1 MDRASLTR
9 FAWLSVGAAIATIG
23 LKSAAY
29 WLTGSVG
36 LLSDAIES
44 LVNLAA
50 ALLALALLT
59 VAARPPD
66 EEHVYGHGKAE
77 YFASGAEGTMILL
90 AAASI
95 AYTAIDRLFNPQTLE
110 QTGLGLAMSAVAS
123 VINLAVARVL
133 LKAGRDFNS
142 ITLEADARHLLT
154 DVWTS
159 LGVIVGVGLV
169 ALTGW
174 AALDPILALAVAL
187 NIVWSGYGLLRR
199 SVQGLMDTALPA
211 DERAAVVQV
220 LDQFV
225 ASEGIG
231 YHALRTRQAGARRFV
246 SCHILVPG
254 SWSVQHGHH
263 LLEQIEAGIRSRLT
277 DVTVFTHLEPRDDPR
292 SFDDMQL
299 DRASGRP
306 DAAPELPQ

>member
-90 AAASI
+90 AAVSI
-95 AYTAIDRLFNPQTLE
+95 AYTAIHRILNPQALE
-110 QTGLGLAMSAVAS
+110 QTGFGLLVSAVAS
-123 VINLAVARVL
+123 LVNLAVARVL

-159 LGVIVGVGLV
+159 LGVFVGVGLV

-174 AALDPILALAVAL
+174 ELLDPILALAVAV
-187 NIVWSGYGLLRR
+187 NIVWSGYSLVRR
-199 SVQGLMDTALPA
+199 SILGLMDTALPA
-211 DERAAVVQV
+211 AERNAVLEV
-220 LDQFV
+220 LDHFAADQ
-225 ASEGIG
+225 GIE
-231 YHALRTRQAGARRFV
+231 YHAVRTRQAGARRFV

-254 SWSVQHGHH
+254 SWSVQRGHL

-277 DVTVFTHLEPRDDPR
+277 DVTVFTHLEPRDDPL
-292 SFDDMQL
+292 SFDDMHL
-299 DRASGRP
+299 DRGQAQS
-306 DAAPELPQ
+306 DTVLE

>member
-90 AAASI
+90 AAVSI
-95 AYTAIDRLFNPQTLE
+95 AYTAIHRILNPQVLE
-110 QTGLGLAMSAVAS
+110 QTGFGLLVSAVAS
-123 VINLAVARVL
+123 LVNLAVARVL

-159 LGVIVGVGLV
+159 LGVFVGVGLV

-174 AALDPILALAVAL
+174 ELLDPILALAVAL
-187 NIVWSGYGLLRR
+187 NIVWSGYSLVRR
-199 SVQGLMDTALPA
+199 SILGLMDTALPA
-211 DERAAVVQV
+211 AERNAVLEV
-220 LDQFV
+220 LDHFAADQ
-225 ASEGIG
+225 GIE
-231 YHALRTRQAGARRFV
+231 YHAVRTRQAGARRFV

-254 SWSVQHGHH
+254 SWSVQRGHL

-277 DVTVFTHLEPRDDPR
+277 DVTVFTHLEPRDDPL
-292 SFDDMQL
+292 SFDDMHL
-299 DRASGRP
+299 DRGQAQS
-306 DAAPELPQ
+306 DTVLE

>member
-1 MDRASLTR
+1 MDRALLTR

-90 AAASI
+90 AAVSI
-95 AYTAIDRLFNPQTLE
+95 AYTAIHRILNPQALE
-110 QTGLGLAMSAVAS
+110 QTGFGLLVSAVAS
-123 VINLAVARVL
+123 LVNLAVARVL

-159 LGVIVGVGLV
+159 LGVFVGVGLV

-174 AALDPILALAVAL
+174 ELLDPILALAVAL
-187 NIVWSGYGLLRR
+187 NIVWSGYSLVRR
-199 SVQGLMDTALPA
+199 SILGLMDTALPA
-211 DERAAVVQV
+211 AERNAVLEV
-220 LDQFV
+220 LDHFAADQ
-225 ASEGIG
+225 GIE
-231 YHALRTRQAGARRFV
+231 YHAVRTRQAGARRFV

-254 SWSVQHGHH
+254 SWSVQRGHL

-277 DVTVFTHLEPRDDPR
+277 DVTVFTHLEPRDDPL
-292 SFDDMQL
+292 SFDDMHL
-299 DRASGRP
+299 DRGQAQS
-306 DAAPELPQ
+306 DTVLE

>member
-90 AAASI
+90 AAVSI
-95 AYTAIDRLFNPQTLE
+95 AYTAIHRILNPQALE
-110 QTGLGLAMSAVAS
+110 QTGFGLLVSAVAS
-123 VINLAVARVL
+123 LVNLAVARVL

-159 LGVIVGVGLV
+159 LGVFVGVGLV

-174 AALDPILALAVAL
+174 ELLDPILALAVAL
-187 NIVWSGYGLLRR
+187 NIVWSGYSLVRR
-199 SVQGLMDTALPA
+199 SILGLMDTALPA
-211 DERAAVVQV
+211 AERNAVLEV
-220 LDQFV
+220 LDHFAADQ
-225 ASEGIG
+225 GIE
-231 YHALRTRQAGARRFV
+231 YHAVRTRQAGARRFV

-254 SWSVQHGHH
+254 SWSVQRGHL

-277 DVTVFTHLEPRDDPR
+277 DVTVFTHLEPRDDPL
-292 SFDDMQL
+292 SFDDMHL
-299 DRASGRP
+299 DRGQAQS
-306 DAAPELPQ
+306 DTVLE